1 MQLIYEIVVC
11 LPECL
16 FYKFKCQHSYFS
28 APQEVADS
36 AAFRNSSVTHC
47 PTPGCHGIGNI
58 KGPRYPTHN
67 SLEACPYS
75 PRNMGSESLLPDRI
89 QGSFKRQEN
98 IDRGNSYH
106 LK

>member
-1 MQLIYEIVVC
+1 MKSRYVYLNVF
-11 LPECL
+11 
-16 FYKFKCQHSYFS
+16 FYKSKCQHSYFS

-36 AAFRNSSVTHC
+36 AAFRNSSVPHC

-58 KGPRYPTHN
+58 KGPRYPSHN

-75 PRNMGSESLLPDRI
+75 PKNMGSESLLADRI
-89 QGSFKRQEN
+89 QGSFKRQES